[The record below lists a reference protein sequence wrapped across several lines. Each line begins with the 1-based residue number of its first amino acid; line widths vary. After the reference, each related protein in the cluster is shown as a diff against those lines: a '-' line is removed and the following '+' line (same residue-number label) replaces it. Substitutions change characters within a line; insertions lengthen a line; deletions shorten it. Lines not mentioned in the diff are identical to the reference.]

1 MIKQSFLFSI
11 SKRKNSVNINVQE
24 KTFLILR
31 NVEVNSNKVNYDD
44 TVIVIRGKVTT
55 HLDISKTEEQ
65 GEGFLS
71 LWILKDLSVAFSWLY
86 N

>member
-1 MIKQSFLFSI
+1 MIPDILFNIIWILKLIKQSFLFSI
-11 SKRKNSVNINVQE
+11 SKRKKSVNINVQE

-55 HLDISKTEEQ
+55 HLDISKTE
-65 GEGFLS
+65 
-71 LWILKDLSVAFSWLY
+71 
-86 N
+86 

>member
-1 MIKQSFLFSI
+1 M
-11 SKRKNSVNINVQE
+11 NINVQE

-55 HLDISKTEEQ
+55 HLDKSKTEVQ
-65 GEGFLS
+65 GEGFVS
-71 LWILKDLSVAFSWLY
+71 L
-86 N
+86 

>member
-1 MIKQSFLFSI
+1 M
-11 SKRKNSVNINVQE
+11 NINVQE

-55 HLDISKTEEQ
+55 HLDISKKTEEQ

-71 LWILKDLSVAFSWLY
+71 LWILKDLSIAFSWLY